1 MAPSPSSSGISR
13 SRVTRSGSYWWI
25 FASASIPLRA
35 VATTRNSP
43 AAWITSVRSRRQNG
57 LSSTTSTAGTS
68 ELTDT
73 MAHRAGGHLAGREV
87 EDHGASVVS
96 ADPFPGHGDAV
107 GVQRF
112 PRREHVPL
120 AGVNE
125 SG

>member
-43 AAWITSVRSRRQNG
+43 PDWIRSVSSRRKNG

-73 MAHRAGGHLAGREV
+73 MADRAGGDLAGREI
-87 EDHGASVVS
+87 EDHGAAIV
-96 ADPFPGHGDAV
+96 AAHPFPDNRHPV
-107 GVQRF
+107 GMERLT
-112 PRREHVPL
+112 RGEHVPL
-120 AGVNE
+120 AGM
-125 SG
+125 